1 MLARRGESARVR
13 RERAPTCDVQ
23 RRCALSVF
31 VAHFRV
37 PSVCDVFSL
46 CGACAE
52 GAAAGAAASV
62 GDGSVCLRAEGL
74 RGLLSGEGLRLPGMS
89 AHKLTWLGQARG
101 ASSTQPPSTGGACRG
116 QQGELSARTFC
127 LLETTAFVPGKGC
140 GGGRRGR
147 GCGGGLRAR
156 GCGGGLRAKGC
167 GGGLRAKGCGG
178 GLQVRGCGGGL
189 RARGC
194 GGVRQERGCGGDQ
207 QRGCGGGRRAT
218 GCAFARGSE
227 KRGRQERGCGG
238 GRQERGCGGGS
249 CSCSCSYSGEMR
261 ICAARDFSCRHQ
273 AAGATR
279 CAGLSR
285 RVRPR
290 VPAGRGAPAR

>member
-147 GCGGGLRAR
+147 GCGGGRRGRGCGGGLRAR
-156 GCGGGLRAKGC
+156 GCGGGLRA
-167 GGGLRAKGCGG
+167 RGCGG

-194 GGVRQERGCGGDQ
+194 GGV
-207 QRGCGGGRRAT
+207 
-218 GCAFARGSE
+218 
-227 KRGRQERGCGG
+227 
-238 GRQERGCGGGS
+238 RQERGCGGGS

>member
-101 ASSTQPPSTGGACRG
+101 ASSTQPLSTGGACRG

-140 GGGRRGR
+140 D
-147 GCGGGLRAR
+147 
-156 GCGGGLRAKGC
+156 
-167 GGGLRAKGCGG
+167 
-178 GLQVRGCGGGL
+178 GGL

-194 GGVRQERGCGGDQ
+194 GGV
-207 QRGCGGGRRAT
+207 
-218 GCAFARGSE
+218 
-227 KRGRQERGCGG
+227 
-238 GRQERGCGGGS
+238 RQERGCGGGS